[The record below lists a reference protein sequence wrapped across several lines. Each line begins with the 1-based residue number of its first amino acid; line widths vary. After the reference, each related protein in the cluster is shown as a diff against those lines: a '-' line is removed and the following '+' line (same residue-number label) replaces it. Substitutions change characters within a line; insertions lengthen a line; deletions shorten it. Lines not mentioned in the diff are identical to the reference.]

1 MLRFRTTYRAW
12 VARIAILVF
21 ALSPQPAAAEKRVA
35 LVIGNGAYRSI
46 GAIANAGNDA
56 RLLAATLRSV
66 GFMLV
71 GDGAQLDLD
80 KRGFER
86 ALEALGGELSS
97 GDVALLFY
105 AGHGLQVR
113 GSNYL
118 LPIDASLVKEADIA
132 SQLINVDLV
141 LREMK
146 QAQTRLNIVIL
157 DACRN
162 NPFAVTGVRSAGLA
176 PVLAPAGSLISFAT
190 QPGSV
195 AFDGDDGDSPFS
207 KALAATMQRPGLDLI
222 AAFDEVGKAVIQVT
236 GGQQQPWISTSPIPG
251 SFYFA
256 GAKVAPGAQRK

>member
-1 MLRFRTTYRAW
+1 L
-12 VARIAILVF
+12 IL

-35 LVIGNGAYRSI
+35 LVIGNGAYKSI
-46 GAIANAGNDA
+46 GALANAGNDA

-71 GDGAQLDLD
+71 GEGAQLDLD

-118 LPIDASLVKEADIA
+118 LPIDTSPVKEADIT

-146 QAQTRLNIVIL
+146 QAHTRLNIVIL

-162 NPFAVTGVRSAGLA
+162 NPFGGTGLRVASAGLA
-176 PVLAPAGSLISFAT
+176 PMLAPGSLISFAT

-222 AAFDEVGKAVIQVT
+222 EAFDEVGKAVMHVT

-256 GAKVAPGAQRK
+256 GVAPGPQRK

>member
-1 MLRFRTTYRAW
+1 M
-12 VARIAILVF
+12 AILIL
-21 ALSPQPAAAEKRVA
+21 ALSLQPAAAEKRVA
-35 LVIGNGAYRSI
+35 LVIGNAAYRSI
-46 GAIANAGNDA
+46 GALANAANDA

-71 GDGAQLDLD
+71 GEGAQLDLD

-105 AGHGLQVR
+105 AGHGLQVG

-118 LPIDASLVKEADIA
+118 LPIDTSLREADIA

-146 QAQTRLNIVIL
+146 QAHTRLNIVIL

-162 NPFAVTGVRSAGLA
+162 NPFEVTGLRVTSAGLA
-176 PVLAPAGSLISFAT
+176 PMLAPAGSLISFAT

-195 AFDGDDGDSPFS
+195 AFDGDDDDSPFS
-207 KALAATMQRPGLDLI
+207 KALAATMRRPGLDLI
-222 AAFDEVGKAVIQVT
+222 EAFDEVGKVVMHMT
-236 GGQQQPWISTSPIPG
+236 GGQQQPWISTSTIPG